1 MEKLKKRLLGLLV
14 ILILVISVLST
25 VYNVYAV
32 GKEYQLNTQLNN
44 NNLKIY
50 IQKIESSLEDIEN
63 MLMMEAQADVQLKY
77 IMKANSELD
86 YYTALVNKKS
96 QFSDEINKYQWNW
109 TV

>member
-44 NNLKIY
+44 NNLKITTP
-50 IQKIESSLEDIEN
+50 E
-63 MLMMEAQADVQLKY
+63 
-77 IMKANSELD
+77 D
-86 YYTALVNKKS
+86 YYILKAMLELEES
-96 QFSDEINKYQWNW
+96 KY
-109 TV
+109 VFGI

>member
-50 IQKIESSLEDIEN
+50 IQKIESSVEDIEN
-63 MLMMEAQADVQLKY
+63 MLMMEAQSDVQ
-77 IMKANSELD
+77 
-86 YYTALVNKKS
+86 
-96 QFSDEINKYQWNW
+96 
-109 TV
+109 

>member
-50 IQKIESSLEDIEN
+50 KKRINFNEGSCRIKVKMRQTT
-63 MLMMEAQADVQLKY
+63 
-77 IMKANSELD
+77 LD
-86 YYTALVNKKS
+86 KER
-96 QFSDEINKYQWNW
+96 Q
-109 TV
+109 

>member
-44 NNLKIY
+44 NNLKI
-50 IQKIESSLEDIEN
+50 
-63 MLMMEAQADVQLKY
+63 
-77 IMKANSELD
+77 
-86 YYTALVNKKS
+86 NKKIKDRCHKTPV
-96 QFSDEINKYQWNW
+96 FLLYRVDTAYKRKYGGIL
-109 TV
+109 